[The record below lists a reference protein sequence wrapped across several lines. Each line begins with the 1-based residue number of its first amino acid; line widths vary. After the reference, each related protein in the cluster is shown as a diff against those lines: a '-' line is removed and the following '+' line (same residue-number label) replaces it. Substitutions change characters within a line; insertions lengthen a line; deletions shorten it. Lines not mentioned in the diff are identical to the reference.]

1 MAFLD
6 KIRPLRYTLIKEA
19 MIKSSTIHLGVG
31 NIELQRGAHALYLFR
46 KPVHAVSNLS
56 EVIKAGLEDDE
67 KCLYA
72 ASPKVMKEV
81 KSTLYDLDVDLDEAL
96 GSGQLVLLSD
106 KDPFLE
112 NGVFSPD
119 HLLNST
125 KAFVQMA
132 IDEGWN
138 GARMTADMGWL
149 ANKVDNGDLIFKY
162 EHLSDRYLSD
172 PEVPVVAICQYDVNH
187 LSGTE
192 VVELQHSHPL
202 VFIDEIAIQNPY
214 YLTLL
219 KQANLDALTKIPN
232 RRYFYE
238 QLPKEIKRSNRYRR
252 PISLVMLD
260 IDYFKVINDKYGH
273 LTGDAV
279 LAQLAQFIQLSA
291 RNTDIVAR
299 YGGEEFAI
307 ILPETDISTAKKFAE
322 RLRKAVERKNFSDEN
337 GNSSISFT
345 VSMGIGNYEPKP
357 LLDMNTP
364 IKNLSDQLIKS
375 ADDLLYLAKQ
385 DGRNKIVAAR

>member
-1 MAFLD
+1 
-6 KIRPLRYTLIKEA
+6 

-81 KSTLYDLDVDLDEAL
+81 KSTLYDLDVDLDEAI

-149 ANKVDNGDLIFKY
+149 VNKVDNGDLILKY

-172 PEVPVVAICQYDVNH
+172 PEVPVVVICQYDVNH

-364 IKNLSDQLIKS
+364 VSNLSDQLIKS

>member
-1 MAFLD
+1 MTRKDSLD
-6 KIRPLRYTLIKEA
+6 ILLLKEA
-19 MIKSSTIHLGVG
+19 MIKSSTTQLGVG

-46 KPVHAVSNLS
+46 KPIHAVSNLS
-56 EVIKAGLEDDE
+56 EVIKAGLEDGE
-67 KCLYA
+67 KCLYT
-72 ASPKVMKEV
+72 ASPKVIKEV
-81 KSTLYDLDVDLDEAL
+81 KNILYDLDVDLDEAL
-96 GSGQLVLLSD
+96 VNGQLVLLSD

-149 ANKVDNGDLIFKY
+149 VNKVDKGDLILKY
-162 EHLSDRYLSD
+162 EYLSDRYLSD
-172 PEVPVVAICQYDVNH
+172 PEVPVVVICQYDVNH
-187 LSGTE
+187 LSGIE

-260 IDYFKVINDKYGH
+260 IDYFKEVNDKYGH

-279 LAQLAQFIQLSA
+279 LAQLARLTQLSA

-307 ILPETDISTAKKFAE
+307 ILPETDINTAKKFAE
-322 RLRKAVERKNFSDEN
+322 RLRRSVEKKNFLDEN
-337 GNSSISFT
+337 GKPSISFT
-345 VSMGIGNYEPKP
+345 VSMGIGTYEPKP